1 MKLMPLVLLAA
12 AGGATFLLL
21 EHHAN
26 AASPSVWPPG
36 FTPPTASTTTTVPKT
51 NPTNLPLKITTWGQA
66 ADGSG
71 AQAGTWRLIQNQNNQ
86 ANDWAVFFN
95 GSPVQVGTT
104 PTSGLIAQSAAA
116 GQI

>member
-1 MKLMPLVLLAA
+1 MKFIPLLLLGA
-12 AGGATFLLL
+12 AGAAVFVAL

-26 AASPSVWPPG
+26 AASASVWPPG
-36 FTPPTASTTTTVPKT
+36 FTPPGTSTTTTIAKT
-51 NPTNLPLKITTWGQA
+51 NPTQLPLKVTTWGQL
-66 ADGSG
+66 ADASG
-71 AQAGTWRLIQNQNNQ
+71 AQEGTWRLVQNANNP

-104 PTSGLIAQSAAA
+104 PTSGLIAQSVAA